1 MTEEEARKR
10 FHIFAAL
17 RMAGVVMFLLG
28 VFIAL
33 TDVIEPG
40 GSPVIGG
47 ILAIVGATDAVLAP
61 KILKMISGDR

>member
-17 RMAGVVMFLLG
+17 RLVGVGMFLLG

-33 TDVIEPG
+33 TDLVEPG
-40 GSPVIGG
+40 GSPVIG
-47 ILAIVGATDAVLAP
+47 AIVAIIGATEAMFAA
-61 KILKMISGDR
+61 KILKTVLGNR